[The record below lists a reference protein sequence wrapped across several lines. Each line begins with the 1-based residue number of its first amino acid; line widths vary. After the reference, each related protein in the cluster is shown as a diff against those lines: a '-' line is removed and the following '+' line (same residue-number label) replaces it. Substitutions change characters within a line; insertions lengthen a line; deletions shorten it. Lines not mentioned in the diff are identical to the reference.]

1 MIVKAY
7 QTEKFE
13 KNNFNKHNDTIFKM
27 TMKQIKG
34 ISLSE
39 PLMTFVSS
47 IGISVIFIYIY
58 YAQLPIA
65 LLAAFITA
73 LANMYKPLKKLVC
86 FI

>member
-1 MIVKAY
+1 
-7 QTEKFE
+7 
-13 KNNFNKHNDTIFKM
+13 M

-58 YAQLPIA
+58 FEQLPIA
-65 LLAAFITA
+65 LLAAFVTA
-73 LANMYKPLKKLVC
+73 LANMYKPLKKISMLHIKINKAIPCVER
-86 FI
+86 ILYI